1 MPRYDY
7 RQLGPTPAAEKIFL
21 GWVEAL
27 DREFMNRDP
36 EHRSLVVR
44 NALHE
49 LYLGAGYREPKPTEP
64 PPNCATVCRRPTIST

>member
-7 RQLGPTPAAEKIFL
+7 RQIGPTPAAEKIFL

-49 LYLGAGYREPKPTEP
+49 LYL
-64 PPNCATVCRRPTIST
+64 